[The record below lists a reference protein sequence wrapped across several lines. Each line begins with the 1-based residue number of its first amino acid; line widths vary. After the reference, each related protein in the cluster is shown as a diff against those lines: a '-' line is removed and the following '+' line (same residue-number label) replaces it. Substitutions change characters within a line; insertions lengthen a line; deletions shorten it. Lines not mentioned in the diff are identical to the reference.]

1 MKRNVDVILSTTER
15 AHTTQST
22 FLSSRGFH
30 PGMHT
35 ETSTGRH
42 FTLPITT
49 RAVATL
55 TQEKAVR
62 RK

>member
-1 MKRNVDVILSTTER
+1 MKRNVDVILSNTER

-22 FLSSRGFH
+22 FLSYRGFH
-30 PGMHT
+30 LGMHT

-42 FTLPITT
+42 FNLPITT
-49 RAVATL
+49 TAVATL